1 MNWPETPSILVRA
14 RAEEPFEFAARDG
27 ILSGIF
33 TPPAPES
40 RDEGICIVFPGHPR
54 FGVQRFPVLAARQ
67 LAAEGF
73 SALRFDLHGHGESSG
88 ATAIATREE
97 PYGDDVRSAVD
108 AMWARGHRQFLL
120 VGYCFDALSA
130 FSAFGDHPE
139 SIRGL
144 LIAAPPVLERSA
156 VAKGVTQ
163 SGNNGGLI
171 RRVRTA
177 LGRRPEVDAL
187 AGYASFASEQVSTHS
202 PKIAERFAA
211 GFDELVR
218 SSAEALFVYGK
229 NDPLYREFQVV
240 ERQLIDPLAPKDK
253 ARISVEVSPE
263 LTHAWE
269 GQRLLERT
277 IAWAREFCSSKQP
290 R

>member
-1 MNWPETPSILVRA
+1 MNWPETSSTLARA

-27 ILSGIF
+27 ILRGIF

-97 PYGDDVRSAVD
+97 PYGDDVRCAVD

-130 FSAFGDHPE
+130 LSAFGDHPE

-144 LIAAPPVLERSA
+144 LIAAPPVLERSSIG
-156 VAKGVTQ
+156 KSVTQ
-163 SGNNGGLI
+163 SDNPGGLLQ
-171 RRVRTA
+171 RVRTA
-177 LGRRPEVDAL
+177 LGRRSEGDARE
-187 AGYASFASEQVSTHS
+187 GYASFATEVSTQL

-218 SSAEALFVYGK
+218 SSAQALFLYGK
-229 NDPLYREFQVV
+229 NDPLYLEFQVV
-240 ERQLIDPLAPKDK
+240 ERQLLEPLAPKDK
-253 ARISVEVSPE
+253 ARITVEVSPE

-269 GQRLLERT
+269 GRRLLERT
-277 IAWAREFCSSKQP
+277 IAWARGFRSSKQP